1 MKTTSRL
8 LRMFRSSTLEHL
20 TQTGVIRR
28 IIREVIILIIIIVTP
43 MARQNIYVPSAIDEE
58 VTPLASA
65 GDLAEIKIR

>member
-1 MKTTSRL
+1 
-8 LRMFRSSTLEHL
+8 MFRSSTLNHL

-28 IIREVIILIIIIVTP
+28 IIREEIILIIIIVTP

-58 VTPLASA
+58 VTPPLASA